1 MIGLLIFGFIFV
13 CAFYAWFPDY
23 TWVITP
29 AFTAIAVLWLV
40 IKIARSVLH
49 SKQESS
55 QSIEDKWD
63 EFDWW
68 QDNQGL

>member
-1 MIGLLIFGFIFV
+1 MIKLLIFGFILV

-23 TWVITP
+23 TWAITP
-29 AFTAIAVLWLV
+29 VFIVIAVIWLV
-40 IKIARSVLH
+40 IKIICSLFKSKHKH
-49 SKQESS
+49 SS
-55 QSIEDKWD
+55 SIEDKWD